1 MTGGVFALF
10 WGTVSEQ
17 CPARFRFYDTFLDR
31 WFAGSSRRAGS
42 TCAYLIFFLSG
53 VAGLGYEIVWTR
65 MFAVGLGHEMPG
77 VLAVLAA
84 FFAGFALGAWGL
96 DGRVSRSRA
105 PGRWYAALEL
115 VIGLWGFV
123 SIALIPWAND
133 QVAVLTGTAPGPL
146 RHWLVAFLIPFLALL
161 PATAAMGATLPAMD
175 RFLSR
180 LRAQGRSLG
189 GLYGAN
195 TLGAVAGTL
204 GATFVLVPSCGFGAT
219 LLVLAIVNLAC
230 AAAVFAGL
238 GRGEEERPPVDAGVG
253 ETPAAGRLNLTIF
266 LTGFLGIGYEV
277 LGVRVLSQVFENTVY
292 SFASILSAYLF
303 GTALGG
309 VVYQALGKG
318 RDTRIVLSFLV
329 QTTAAACLCGVV
341 AISQAF
347 ALYEWLR
354 QLLDPGF
361 AGSVGAEMGLALI
374 VFLLPAVLMGALFS
388 HLAQSARRERGGVGR
403 ALGLNTLGASL
414 APLVFGVWVLPGLGT
429 KTALILAALGYLL
442 FVPDLHPRRLV
453 PGGAALLLAF
463 LLIKVWPAGLTLVV
477 GPPGGG
483 VLAYREG
490 IMATVSIVTDRGGN
504 RLLMVNNRF
513 SMGGTPHANSPR
525 LRAHFPLLLHPDPQ
539 RALFLGLGAGVT
551 FGAAADHPGLRGEGV
566 ELVPEVV
573 RLLPFF
579 RQVNGDLLNQPR
591 LRVLVSDARRYVRAS
606 RARYDVIAA
615 DLFHPWR
622 DGAGSLYTVEHFRAI
637 RERLAPGGL
646 FCQWLPLYQLD
657 EETVKIIIR
666 TFQEVFPDSRAYYQP
681 NTRITTLPLGLV
693 GSAGKT
699 VAYPPDWLARRA
711 LDARLRAALKTVDL
725 ADEMKLFGYLA
736 AGRED
741 LAAYAGRS
749 PLNTD
754 DRPRVTFG
762 APRLAYE
769 LRETTL
775 TSRAAVLDHF
785 RSKAELLQAMLDN
798 FQPRPEDI
806 MAAAPGADH
815 RHFAARLSAY
825 LEARDLFLRGRI
837 LELNG
842 KRDEAIS
849 AYEESVDRSSEFL
862 PAQVMLRHHGQGRTS
877 P

>member
-1 MTGGVFALF
+1 M
-10 WGTVSEQ
+10 TVSEQ
-17 CPARFRFYDTFLDR
+17 FPPRFRFFDCLREGR
-31 WFAGSSRRAGS
+31 WPISSRGPASAGV
-42 TCAYLIFFLSG
+42 YLIFFLSG

-84 FFAGFALGAWGL
+84 FFAGFALGAWVL

-115 VIGLWGFV
+115 IIGLWGFA
-123 SIALIPWAND
+123 SMALIPWAND
-133 QVAVLTGTAPGPL
+133 QVALLTGTAPGPL
-146 RHWLVAFLIPFLALL
+146 RHWLVAFLVPFLALL

-180 LRAQGRSLG
+180 LRSQGRSLG

-204 GATFVLVPSCGFGAT
+204 GATFVLVPSWGFRAT
-219 LLVLAIVNLAC
+219 LLILAAVNLAC
-230 AAAVFAGL
+230 AAALFFCL
-238 GRGEEERPPVDAGVG
+238 GRGEEERPPVNAALGD
-253 ETPAAGRLNLTIF
+253 TPAPGRLGVTIF

-292 SFASILSAYLF
+292 SFASILSAYLL
-303 GTALGG
+303 GTALGA
-309 VVYQALGKG
+309 VVYQVLG
-318 RDTRIVLSFLV
+318 RDRDPRLLLSFLV

-341 AISQAF
+341 AISQAL

-354 QLLDPGF
+354 QLLGTGF
-361 AGSVGAEMGLALI
+361 AGSVGAETGLALI
-374 VFLLPAVLMGALFS
+374 VFLLPAMSMGALFS
-388 HLAQSARRERGGVGR
+388 HLAQSARRAGGGVGR

-414 APLVFGVWVLPGLGT
+414 APLAFGVWLLPGLGT
-429 KTALILAALGYLL
+429 KTSLILAALAYLL
-442 FVPDLHPRRLV
+442 FVLDLRPRRLA
-453 PGGAALLLAF
+453 PGAAALVLAF
-463 LLIKVWPAGLTLVV
+463 LLVKVWPAGLTLVV
-477 GPPGGG
+477 GPPGGR

-490 IMATVSIVTDRGGN
+490 TMATVSIVTDRGGN

-525 LRAHFPLLLHPDPQ
+525 LRAHLPLLLHPEP
-539 RALFLGLGAGVT
+539 RRVLFLGLGAGVT
-551 FGAAADHPGLRGEGV
+551 FGAAADHPRLRGEGV

-637 RERLAPGGL
+637 RARLAPGGL

-657 EETVKIIIR
+657 EETVKIMIG
-666 TFQEVFPDSRAYYQP
+666 TFLEAFPGARAYYQP
-681 NTRITTLPLGLV
+681 NTRITTLPLALV
-693 GSAGKT
+693 GNAGEST
-699 VAYPPDWLARRA
+699 AYPPDWLARRA
-711 LDARLRAALKTVDL
+711 MDGRLSAALKKVGM
-725 ADEMKLFGYLA
+725 AGEMKLFGYLA
-736 AGRED
+736 AGRDD
-741 LAAYAGRS
+741 LAAYAGDSR
-749 PLNTD
+749 LNTD

-762 APRLAYE
+762 APRLGYE

-775 TSRAAVLDHF
+775 ASRSRTLDHF
-785 RSKAELLQAMLDN
+785 RSKTELLQAMLDH
-798 FQPRPEDI
+798 FEPRPAHILAPAASAED
-806 MAAAPGADH
+806 
-815 RHFAARLSAY
+815 RHFTARLSAY
-825 LEARDLFLRGRI
+825 LDARNIFFRGRI

-842 KRDEAIS
+842 KKKEAVA
-849 AYEESVDRSSEFL
+849 AYEESARRSEEFL
-862 PAQVMLRHHGQGRTS
+862 PAQVMLRHHGQRRGR